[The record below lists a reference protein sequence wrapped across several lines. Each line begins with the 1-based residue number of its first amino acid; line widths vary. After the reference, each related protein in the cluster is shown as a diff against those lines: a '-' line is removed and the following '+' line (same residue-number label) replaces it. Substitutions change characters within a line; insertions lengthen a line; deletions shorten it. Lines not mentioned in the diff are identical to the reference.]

1 MKPEKYIDV
10 EKVLKTKAKTLYK
23 FLPRFAIN
31 WLKRKLH
38 EEEINIGMVHLSKFY
53 GLDFN
58 TEVLKFLDVKIEV
71 HGTENLPKSGGVII
85 ASNHPLG
92 GMDGIA
98 LIKAIGDI
106 RGDVKFIVNDILKN
120 IKNYGEVFVGVNKV
134 GGQSRNSLQFVEQIY
149 ATDAAILIFPAGL
162 VSRKFPEGIRDLEW
176 NKSFINKS
184 IKYNK
189 PIVPVF
195 IEGQNSN
202 FFYNFAKWRKRLGIK
217 ANIEMLF
224 LPDEMF
230 KQKGN
235 TIKIH
240 FGKIIEPSLFYATH
254 TPQQWTNIMRE
265 YIYTDSIN
273 KGIAFKD
280 YVKKK

>member
-1 MKPEKYIDV
+1 MESKKFIDV
-10 EKVLKTKAKTLYK
+10 EKVLKEKAPTFYK
-23 FLPRFAIN
+23 ILPRFAIN

-38 EEEINIGMVHLSKFY
+38 EDDINEAMTHLKDFY
-53 GLDFN
+53 GLEYN
-58 TEVLKFLDVKIEV
+58 SEGLKHLGIKIETF
-71 HGTENLPKSGGVII
+71 GSENLPKTGGVII

-92 GMDGIA
+92 GLDGMS
-98 LIKAIGDI
+98 LIKAAGEI
-106 RGDVKFIVNDILKN
+106 RPDVRFIVNDVLKN
-120 IKNYGEVFVGVNKV
+120 LKNFGEVFVGVNKV
-134 GGQSRNSLQFVEQIY
+134 GGKSRDSLQLVEKIY
-149 ATDAAILIFPAGL
+149 STDSAILVFPAGL

-176 NKSFINKS
+176 NKSFINKA

-202 FFYNFAKWRKRLGIK
+202 FFYSFARWRKRLGIRG
-217 ANIEMLF
+217 NLEMLF

-240 FGKIIEPSLFYATH
+240 FGKVIEPSLFYTTH
-254 TPQQWTNIMRE
+254 TPQKWSNIMHD
-265 YIYTDSIN
+265 YIYTDSIR
-273 KGIAFKD
+273 KGISFRD
-280 YVKKK
+280 FVKEK